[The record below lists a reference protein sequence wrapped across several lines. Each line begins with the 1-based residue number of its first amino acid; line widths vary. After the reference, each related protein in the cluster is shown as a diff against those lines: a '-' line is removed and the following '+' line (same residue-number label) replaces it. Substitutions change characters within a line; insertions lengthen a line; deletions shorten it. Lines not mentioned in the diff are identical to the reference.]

1 MQENL
6 KVYLTKGL
14 DGEIED
20 DSDVIYISPKAFDEE
35 KDKIL
40 MSFDGEEDFMQI
52 KQKDDDTF

>member
-20 DSDVIYISPKAFDEE
+20 DFDIIYISPKAFDEE

-40 MSFDGEEDFMQI
+40 MSFDGKEDFMQF
-52 KQKDDDTF
+52 K